1 MEPEI
6 IRVVLAED
14 HARVRKGI
22 RNLLERPADILVV
35 GEASDGFQALKLVQE
50 LNPDVL
56 LLDVEM
62 PGMNGNQVAAELR
75 ETGSQVR
82 ILVLSA
88 YDDKQYIMGMLES
101 GVAGYLTKEEVPEIL
116 VTAVRGIA
124 HGEKGWVSQR
134 VASQIALWSKRKN
147 QRTTLTKRELAVLQ
161 LVSNQSND
169 QEIAEKL
176 GISKKIVE
184 RHIKHLC
191 TKLQVSSRTELVSL
205 AKQQHLLFKSNSEA

>member
-1 MEPEI
+1 MESEI
-6 IRVVLAED
+6 IRVVLADD

-22 RNLLERPADILVV
+22 RNLLEKPADILVV
-35 GEASDGFQALKLVQE
+35 GEASNGPQALKLVQE

-75 ETGSQVR
+75 ERGSLVR

-88 YDDKQYIMGMLES
+88 YDDKQYIIGMLES

-124 HGEKGWVSQR
+124 HGNKGWVSQR
-134 VASQIALWSKRKN
+134 VASQIASWKKRKGE
-147 QRTTLTKRELAVLQ
+147 QSTLTKRELAVLQ
-161 LVSNQSND
+161 LVSEQTTD

-176 GISKKIVE
+176 GISKEIVE

-191 TKLQVSSRTELVSL
+191 TKLQANSRIELVSL
-205 AKQQHLLFKSNSEA
+205 AKQHNFI